1 MRKMH
6 DLYNYGHTHYA
17 VRIIYWDLSK
27 FKCCSHSLLHG
38 LHLFIRSSI
47 LLLFSEDPIILLFRS
62 WIGYILWFSQ
72 ILFDG
77 CNSWKKYWI
86 KMILALKQCVLLAFV
101 LVSLIFSLHSFFYL
115 FINFVFFS
123 MKVNEI
129 KVQSIDTA
137 FVYYKRGD
145 STMKTNIFL
154 STNVKYSR
162 VIIVISTH
170 Y

>member
-1 MRKMH
+1 
-6 DLYNYGHTHYA
+6 
-17 VRIIYWDLSK
+17 
-27 FKCCSHSLLHG
+27 
-38 LHLFIRSSI
+38 
-47 LLLFSEDPIILLFRS
+47 
-62 WIGYILWFSQ
+62 
-72 ILFDG
+72 
-77 CNSWKKYWI
+77 
-86 KMILALKQCVLLAFV
+86 MILALKQCVLLAFV
-101 LVSLIFSLHSFFYL
+101 LVSLIFSLHSFFL
-115 FINFVFFS
+115 FDTMFINFVFFS